1 MPEDREALF
10 SPQHRGTRA
19 LGSRV
24 QGEGARGGAVLE
36 GIIPA
41 PSPPAGERKPSVGGL
56 PCICLPL
63 PPLPEIYNKKGT
75 SFIF

>member
-10 SPQHRGTRA
+10 SPEHRGNTCTGQA
-19 LGSRV
+19 CAGGGS
-24 QGEGARGGAVLE
+24 QGRGGPGGDHTCL
-36 GIIPA
+36 
-41 PSPPAGERKPSVGGL
+41 SPPAGERKPSVGGL